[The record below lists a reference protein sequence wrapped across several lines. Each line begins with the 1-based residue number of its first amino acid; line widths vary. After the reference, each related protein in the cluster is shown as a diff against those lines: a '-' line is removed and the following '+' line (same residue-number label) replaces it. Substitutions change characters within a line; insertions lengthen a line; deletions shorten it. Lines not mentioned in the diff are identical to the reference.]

1 MVDKT
6 RVTEMSSSSKYIIGL
21 FLGFLIGVAGTYFY
35 VSPKPND
42 WERMARD
49 FEDEKQENRHLSEQV
64 DELLDDLEKANY
76 DYDELLDDFEKVN
89 DDYRD
94 LLSEYNSLTSE
105 YQQVQSDY
113 KFAQE
118 NWDSL
123 SQDVYDFYNELKTH
137 TDVVESFP
145 RIFSDEELEK
155 ISLKVNSVTREDPD
169 LWDGVNYIHQY
180 VRDEIE
186 YAYDAEFPL
195 IKSYSYF
202 GDKNSPRICDF
213 DTSLRQNVLQS
224 LSFTVEYEQGDC
236 DDQAMLEFAMIKY
249 YERYI
254 LEEEYA
260 LYLVRIVFEN
270 GDSHLAIFLPV
281 AGGNICV
288 LDPAG
293 NYQTG
298 SYSRL
303 GSEGIRAELYD
314 YQGIWEDENGVISEI
329 TLWILDIDTG
339 DYSEVFKGSLS
350 QTIEYLENR

>member
-1 MVDKT
+1 MN
-6 RVTEMSSSSKYIIGL
+6 SSSKYIIGL
-21 FLGFLIGVAGTYFY
+21 FLGLMLGSAGTFFY
-35 VSPKPND
+35 VSPKLNYY
-42 WERMARD
+42 ERIAGD
-49 FEDEKQENRHLSEQV
+49 FEDEKQEKRQMSEQI
-64 DELLDDLEKANY
+64 DELLDDYEK
-76 DYDELLDDFEKVN
+76 LN

-94 LLSEYNSLTSE
+94 LLSEYNSLTYD

-113 KFAQE
+113 EFAQE

-123 SQDVYDFYNELKTH
+123 SQDVYDFYNELRTY
-137 TDVVESFP
+137 TIVVESFP

-155 ISLKVNSVTREDPD
+155 ISSKVYSVTREDQD
-169 LWDGVNYIHQY
+169 FWDGINYIHQY

-195 IKSYSYF
+195 IKSYKYF
-202 GDKNSPRICDF
+202 GDENSPQICDF

-254 LEEEYA
+254 LKNEYS
-260 LYLVRIVFEN
+260 LFLVRITFAQ
-270 GDSHLAIFLPV
+270 GGSHLAVFQPV
-281 AGGNICV
+281 SGGNICV

-298 SYSRL
+298 SYSRVE
-303 GSEGIRAELYD
+303 SERIRTELYD
-314 YQGIWEDENGVISEI
+314 YQSIWEDKHGVISEI
-329 TLWILDIDTG
+329 TLWTLDIDTG
-339 DYSEVFKGSLS
+339 DYSEVFEGSLS
-350 QTIEYLENR
+350 DTIKYLENR